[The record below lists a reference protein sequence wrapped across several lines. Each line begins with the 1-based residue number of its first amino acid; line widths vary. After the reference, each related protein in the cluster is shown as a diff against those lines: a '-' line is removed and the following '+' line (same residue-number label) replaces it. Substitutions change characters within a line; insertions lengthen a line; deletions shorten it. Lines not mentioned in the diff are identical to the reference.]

1 MIAGGKSESS
11 KSCVSWSPFLNGRI
25 NSMINSADEDD
36 SVRGKS
42 QQCKRDRANT
52 QMKPLSGQQ
61 SLGSSTCVKGQA
73 LERPQKNHLSS
84 QPERQVSIGASG

>member
-1 MIAGGKSESS
+1 M
-11 KSCVSWSPFLNGRI
+11 SPIKAVFLGLRFAFLNGRI

-52 QMKPLSGQQ
+52 QMNAFERATE
-61 SLGSSTCVKGQA
+61 LG
-73 LERPQKNHLSS
+73 
-84 QPERQVSIGASG
+84 I